1 MPEHYKEWYY
11 EDLPP
16 KPRRAAKL
24 LGYETQ
30 QQWDDSEDVSWTTKD
45 FTELSQAERQ
55 ALRFLGW
62 DPIDQ
67 LEDLWW
73 EDVDDTT
80 QEAARVLGWNEH
92 KWDHDWALWDLPI
105 EDRAWGDLTAEER
118 RAARYFG
125 YDGPT
130 WDEEDPGDGSDYES
144 ADGEPFGGGKTSKKK
159 KKKPS
164 KPPKSSGGGGG
175 TKLGGKAK
183 PKFEESRMYGSR
195 KGKEFDHRMHPR
207 IKAITV
213 RAGSVV
219 DGISIS
225 YPGKTFSNG
234 GTGGKAH
241 TIELERGEWVTDVT
255 VRATDDGIQALTLKT
270 NKGQTLSAGGGGGL
284 FGRKGEEF
292 ESSAP
297 EGGQLCGIKGRE
309 SKSLDAIALRWGPVP
324 KNL

>member
-1 MPEHYKEWYY
+1 
-11 EDLPP
+11 
-16 KPRRAAKL
+16 
-24 LGYETQ
+24 
-30 QQWDDSEDVSWTTKD
+30 
-45 FTELSQAERQ
+45 
-55 ALRFLGW
+55 
-62 DPIDQ
+62 
-67 LEDLWW
+67 
-73 EDVDDTT
+73 
-80 QEAARVLGWNEH
+80 
-92 KWDHDWALWDLPI
+92 
-105 EDRAWGDLTAEER
+105 
-118 RAARYFG
+118 
-125 YDGPT
+125 
-130 WDEEDPGDGSDYES
+130 
-144 ADGEPFGGGKTSKKK
+144 
-159 KKKPS
+159 
-164 KPPKSSGGGGG
+164 
-175 TKLGGKAK
+175 
-183 PKFEESRMYGSR
+183 MYGSR

-255 VRATDDGIQALTLKT
+255 VRATDDGIQALTFKT

>member
-1 MPEHYKEWYY
+1 MNSTHQHQPP
-11 EDLPP
+11 LPP
-16 KPRRAAKL
+16 P
-24 LGYETQ
+24 
-30 QQWDDSEDVSWTTKD
+30 
-45 FTELSQAERQ
+45 SQ
-55 ALRFLGW
+55 
-62 DPIDQ
+62 
-67 LEDLWW
+67 
-73 EDVDDTT
+73 
-80 QEAARVLGWNEH
+80 
-92 KWDHDWALWDLPI
+92 
-105 EDRAWGDLTAEER
+105 
-118 RAARYFG
+118 
-125 YDGPT
+125 
-130 WDEEDPGDGSDYES
+130 
-144 ADGEPFGGGKTSKKK
+144 TSKKK

-255 VRATDDGIQALTLKT
+255 VRATDDGIQALTFKT